1 MLLTPQHRR
10 SARVASRM
18 QKTVQQEFNERVA
31 NGTMTKEE
39 LLNAPTCLRS
49 FDEAEEAIL
58 AQGKSKSNDLK
69 K

>member
-1 MLLTPQHRR
+1 
-10 SARVASRM
+10 M

-49 FDEAEEAIL
+49 FDEAEDAIL
-58 AQGKSKSNDLK
+58 ERDNTS
-69 K
+69 

>member
-10 SARVASRM
+10 SARVEARM

-58 AQGKSKSNDLK
+58 AQNKFKSNDLK